1 MRKAEEFSRVTK
13 IGHRAS
19 TPHIVLYFCTDS
31 SMGQAPTFGLII
43 NKSIGGSV
51 QRHRIAR
58 QLRHLM
64 RPHIATLPAH
74 THLVARVLKDSPRLA
89 VEFES
94 AMTKM
99 KNTKVSV

>member
-19 TPHIVLYFCTDS
+19 TPHIVLYFCTDLT
-31 SMGQAPTFGLII
+31 MAEVPTFGLII

-58 QLRHLM
+58 QLRHVM
-64 RPHIATLPAH
+64 RPHIATLPPH
-74 THLVARVLKDSPRLA
+74 THLVARVLKDSAKLSD
-89 VEFES
+89 EFES
-94 AMTKM
+94 AIVKM
-99 KNTKVSV
+99 RKTQVRA